1 MPKLPKTT
9 QKPTQPILLTT
20 LRNTR
25 PRKMANRKI
34 HHTNKRTNRNQ
45 RRKCYAVSEKRL
57 KINGGLYAPQTPSSA
72 ERRAANFWLMPQRTA
87 PLFSTTDDRYGL
99 EKSTLA
105 IKKGRVGVWGL
116 APIIKLTPSAH
127 RLLKKGVRCIM
138 AYAKK
143 SPRRARRSGGL
154 GGEAP
159 PFAIIIKLG

>member
-57 KINGGLYAPQTPSSA
+57 KRNGGFHPPNPLTA
-72 ERRAANFWLMPQRTA
+72 ERGGANFWFMPQRTA

-105 IKKGRVGVWGL
+105 IKKGRMGVWGL

-127 RLLKKGVRCIM
+127 RLLKKGCGALWQAPKNRG
-138 AYAKK
+138 AAF
-143 SPRRARRSGGL
+143 RARGVWGAKRPHL
-154 GGEAP
+154 P
-159 PFAIIIKLG
+159 L